1 MTMGGARE
9 PGANRCHALQ
19 RLADPH
25 HTRRKPGPQSE
36 STNLI
41 PGAIDN
47 MTKRL
52 EHPGVVAVR
61 TQPAVDAVGDRS
73 RVFASGDCG
82 FAVFIGNAMM
92 TEDIC
97 LAKFRA
103 LRAGADFASSRLRGE
118 RTPAPSPRAADD
130 GERLKLRMA
139 SGFR

>member
-1 MTMGGARE
+1 M
-9 PGANRCHALQ
+9 RCSDSRILTTH
-19 RLADPH
+19 
-25 HTRRKPGPQSE
+25 RKPGPQPE

-41 PGAIDN
+41 PGVIHN

-52 EHPGVVAVR
+52 EHPGAVVVR
-61 TQPAVDAVGDRS
+61 TQRAVDAVGDRS

-82 FAVFIGNAMM
+82 FAVFTGNAKM

-118 RTPAPSPRAADD
+118 RTPAPSPRAADNGD
-130 GERLKLRMA
+130 RSKLRMA